1 MLSSS
6 SGILVGYLDEQ
17 WSRKENATTDLNLLS
32 FFSQIGAIESK
43 IKFYLVF
50 NKYVSGTKLKRE
62 KGIHSKNV
70 PPISTQQPLVFLPDR
85 GKHYYQC
92 LVHPSR
98 GALHMCVC
106 PIVFAVYSSSVNVLW
121 WLFPT

>member
-43 IKFYLVF
+43 IKFYLDF
-50 NKYVSGTKLKRE
+50 NKYVSVTKLKRE

-70 PPISTQQPLVFLPDR
+70 PPISTQQPLVFLPEASTITSVWSILR
-85 GKHYYQC
+85 EVPCTCVYVLSHSLC
-92 LVHPSR
+92 ILLV
-98 GALHMCVC
+98 
-106 PIVFAVYSSSVNVLW
+106 
-121 WLFPT
+121 